1 MIKVRAKD
9 VSLNAYLGWLNY
21 YSTMRFSSAIRVTCT
36 SAITCFLLLPYIQV
50 SGQEGPVVKTPR
62 GYIRG
67 IEEKGIF
74 AFKGV
79 PYAAAPTGDLRFK
92 APVPVHPWKDTLS
105 CTQFGPVA
113 AQYAGDT
120 KTVKGEENCLQLNIY
135 TPSLKPAKS
144 LPILVWVHGGGM
156 TGGSGIGQNG
166 HSFSHNDSIITITIN
181 YRLGVFGFLY
191 LNDVAGYETAGN
203 NALLDCIMALK
214 WIRENIKAFGGD
226 PSRVT
231 LIGESAGAKLI
242 SSLLAT
248 PAAKGY
254 FRQLILESGA
264 VNCIRDT
271 TTAKAIRKR
280 LMDTLG
286 ISSPA
291 ELLQLPTATLINA
304 QAKVLGGAKGTNYF
318 GPVQDG
324 ILIKEDALKY
334 VRNHRNKN
342 IRVLLGTNLA
352 EALLFMNIDKRL
364 YTPDSTVL
372 SDWFGDNYKYSYKAW
387 QDLKYLPPDLA
398 AVLVLSRY
406 MYQMH
411 TYRLAKA
418 LTAAGYKTWMYSFE
432 QPNKGAPATHGEELQ
447 YVWYEAGHSTPPNI
461 QLAVLMHQR
470 WVDFIKGRP
479 LWHKYNSDRMG
490 MVFGEESQE
499 TVMDDYEDPAHPTMG
514 FILH

>member
-1 MIKVRAKD
+1 MNCFA
-9 VSLNAYLGWLNY
+9 
-21 YSTMRFSSAIRVTCT
+21 AIRVALTIT
-36 SAITCFLLLPYIQV
+36 SSCFLLLLCGTA
-50 SGQEGPVVKTPR
+50 SAQEQPVVRTPR

-67 IEEKGIF
+67 IQEKGIF
-74 AFKGV
+74 VFKGV
-79 PYAAAPTGDLRFK
+79 PFATAPVGDLRFK
-92 APVPVHPWKDTLS
+92 APKPVQAWKDTLS

-120 KTVKGEENCLQLNIY
+120 RTVRGEEDCLQLNIY
-135 TPSLKPAKS
+135 TPALKPAKR

-166 HSFSHNDSIITITIN
+166 HAFSHNDSIITITIN

-191 LNDVAGYETAGN
+191 LNDVPGYQTAGN

-226 PSRVT
+226 ASRVT
-231 LIGESAGAKLI
+231 VIGESAGAKLI
-242 SSLLAT
+242 SCLLTT
-248 PAAKGY
+248 PAAKGH
-254 FRQLILESGA
+254 FSQLILESGA

-271 TTAKAIRKR
+271 LTAKTIRKR

-286 ISSPA
+286 ISNPA
-291 ELLQLPTATLINA
+291 ELLQLPTATLIEA

-324 ILIKEDALKY
+324 MLIKEDALQY
-334 VRNHRNKN
+334 IRHHRNKN
-342 IRVLLGTNLA
+342 VRVLLGTNKA

-372 SDWFGDNYKYSYKAW
+372 SDWFGDNFKYSYKAW
-387 QDLKYLPPDLA
+387 QSIRNLPRDTA
-398 AVLVLSRY
+398 AVITLSRY
-406 MYQMH
+406 MYQLH

-418 LTAAGYKTWMYSFE
+418 LVAGGYPTWMYSFE
-432 QPNKGAPATHGEELQ
+432 QPNKGTPATHAEELQ
-447 YVWYEAGHSTPPNI
+447 YVWYEPGHGAPTNI
-461 QLAVLMHQR
+461 PLAALIHQY

-479 LWHKYNSDRMG
+479 LWHKYDNNRSG
-490 MVFGEESQE
+490 MIFAEESRE
-499 TVMDDYEDPAHPTMG
+499 GVMNDYEDPNHPTMG

>member
-1 MIKVRAKD
+1 M
-9 VSLNAYLGWLNY
+9 NAYLGWLNY
-21 YSTMRFSSAIRVTCT
+21 DSTMYFSSAISVMR
-36 SAITCFLLLPYIQV
+36 SFAIACLLLLPYTQA

-62 GYIRG
+62 GYVQG
-67 IEEKGIF
+67 IVEKGIYV
-74 AFKGV
+74 FKGV
-79 PYAAAPTGDLRFK
+79 PYAAPPTGALRFK
-92 APVPVHPWKDTLS
+92 APQPVHPWKDTLP
-105 CTQFGPVA
+105 CIQFGPVA

-120 KTVKGEENCLQLNIY
+120 KTVKGDENCLQLNIY
-135 TPSLKPAKS
+135 TPSLKPAKG

-191 LNDVAGYETAGN
+191 LNDVPGYETAGN
-203 NALLDCIMALK
+203 NALLDCIMAMK

-242 SSLLAT
+242 SSLLVT

-271 TTAKAIRKR
+271 LTAKAIRKR

-291 ELLQLPTATLINA
+291 ELLQLPTATLITA
-304 QAKVLGGAKGTNYF
+304 QDKVLGGAKGTNYF
-318 GPVQDG
+318 GPAQDG
-324 ILIKEDALKY
+324 ILIKEDALRY
-334 VRNHRNKN
+334 VRNHPDKN
-342 IRVLLGTNLA
+342 IRVLLGTNKA
-352 EALLFMNIDKRL
+352 EALLFMNLDKRL

-387 QDLKYLPPDLA
+387 QKIHNLPPDTA
-398 AVLVLSRY
+398 AIVTLSRY
-406 MYQMH
+406 MYQLH

-418 LTAAGYKTWMYSFE
+418 LAAGGCKTWMYSFE

-447 YVWYEAGHSTPPNI
+447 YVWYEAGHSTPHNI
-461 QLAVLMHQR
+461 PLAVLMHQR

-479 LWHKYNSDRMG
+479 LWRQYGKDRTG
-490 MVFGEESQE
+490 MIFADESRE
-499 TVMDDYEDPAHPTMG
+499 RKLNDYEDPAHPTMG